1 MTQVNTP
8 YPATP
13 YLAQFLKGEGHCV
26 NQLDLGIDLF
36 HRVFSP
42 AGLDK
47 IKSKITLRKKKS
59 DLENFFLDAF
69 NDYQATITPVINFLK
84 GNNPT
89 LALRIARRTLLPEG
103 PRFNHLDQ
111 HEKEISG
118 LFGEMGVQDKAKYI
132 ASLYLD
138 DLADIIKY
146 SIDERFEFSRYGESL
161 ASSQASFE
169 KLYQAIFDDSLI
181 DNLLY
186 ESFLNWINKFQP
198 EVVGLSFPFPG
209 NVLAGL
215 KLANFLKKNFPHI
228 KIIAGG
234 GFVNTE
240 LRELSDLRFF
250 EFVDYLTFDDGEI
263 PLKNILQ
270 FLEGK
275 SAKEDFVR
283 TWYLENGAIVK
294 SSNTSSNI
302 NFKILQG
309 PSYEGLN
316 LSDYIPMLEL
326 PNPMHRMWSD
336 FRWNKMLLA
345 HGCYWKKCT
354 FCDVSL
360 DYIERFEP
368 TSIDNLICNIKRII
382 EETKCTGF
390 HFVDEAAPPALVKK
404 FCERVIEED
413 LKITWWTNLR
423 FDQSFEKI
431 AELMSDAGCVAV
443 TGGLEVGS
451 PRILK
456 MINKGVTIEQV
467 SKVTKAF
474 SEHGIYVHAYLM
486 YGFPTQTIL
495 ETIDSLEV
503 VRQLFLNDC
512 IHSAYWHR
520 FMCTAHSPVGKN
532 PSLYNIKLIP
542 ISVPKEGLFAKN
554 TVDFIDESMP
564 DLDMLGK
571 GLNKAL
577 YNFMH
582 GVGLSEDVRAWFDES
597 VPKTKVH
604 SKFIFNS
611 LKA

>member
-532 PSLYNIKLIP
+532 PSLYNINLIP
-542 ISVPKEGLFAKN
+542 IAVPKEGLFAKN

>member
-532 PSLYNIKLIP
+532 PSLYNINLIP
-542 ISVPKEGLFAKN
+542 IAVPKEGLFAKN

-582 GVGLSEDVRAWFDES
+582 GIGLSEDVRAWFDES